1 MALLRNGKHSPSA
14 NLACKTFLPS
24 LPSLF
29 SRPWLVDIGATD
41 RTIFFKKKEK
51 RQILSNL
58 KPILLA
64 NKDLVPVSG
73 VYDLQLSLS
82 LQSQKVLCVPSLLTI
97 FFSVSTSSKSLNFSI
112 TFFLDHCLFQD
123 LHSMKMNGVG
133 KQQGGLYFLQPKA
146 TAANTLSESPN
157 FGVWH
162 WRLGHPSIPRL
173 QHLA

>member
-97 FFSVSTSSKSLNFSI
+97 FFFS
-112 TFFLDHCLFQD
+112 
-123 LHSMKMNGVG
+123 
-133 KQQGGLYFLQPKA
+133 
-146 TAANTLSESPN
+146 
-157 FGVWH
+157 
-162 WRLGHPSIPRL
+162 
-173 QHLA
+173 